1 MLCYKID
8 QGDHVAKCL
17 ADGCSGRALCS
28 GFLSDW
34 EQYLDMI
41 SDYTS
46 LVPFMTQEGV
56 RAPPFLPP
64 LTLLLH
70 GKHPTGYPSEEVCKH
85 RTPGAASCM
94 RTTSTLALHVYV

>member
-1 MLCYKID
+1 MLCNKID
-8 QGDHVAKCL
+8 EGDHDANYL
-17 ADGCSGRALCS
+17 ADGCSGRAVCS

-56 RAPPFLPP
+56 RAPP
-64 LTLLLH
+64 
-70 GKHPTGYPSEEVCKH
+70 
-85 RTPGAASCM
+85 
-94 RTTSTLALHVYV
+94 